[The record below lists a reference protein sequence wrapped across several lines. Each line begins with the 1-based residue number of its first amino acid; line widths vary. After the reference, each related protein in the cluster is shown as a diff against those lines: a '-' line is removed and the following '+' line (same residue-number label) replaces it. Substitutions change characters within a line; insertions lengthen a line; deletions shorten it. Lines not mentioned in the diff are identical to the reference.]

1 MSDYFYNIT
10 KIEARLWDKE
20 HIGVTI
26 SNLKL
31 GLYLEEKK
39 ADESKCISQYHFSIC

>member
-1 MSDYFYNIT
+1 MFDYFYNIT
-10 KIEARLWDKE
+10 KIEASLWGKE

-31 GLYLEEKK
+31 GLCLEGKK
-39 ADESKCISQYHFSIC
+39 KQVNQNVFLSITSA